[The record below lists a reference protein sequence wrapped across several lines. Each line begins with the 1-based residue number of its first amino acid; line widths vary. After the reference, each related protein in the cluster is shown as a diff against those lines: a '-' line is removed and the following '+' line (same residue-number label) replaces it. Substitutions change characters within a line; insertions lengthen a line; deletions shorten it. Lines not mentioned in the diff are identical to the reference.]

1 MYNREEKSEKQRIY
15 NKINRKKII
24 EKQQSYNEGNKLEIA
39 RKQKIYDESNREKVN
54 AKQKIYNQSNSEEI
68 AEKQRIYNQI
78 NKEQIKDKQKH
89 YNRKN
94 RKQICDIQAARRNKK
109 ANLLTAED
117 RFLLFRQDVI
127 DGPNYA
133 CQSCER
139 ILFKPG
145 VKFITKKELD
155 ELLDK
160 LPPKIQDALE
170 SIRAEEDVY
179 LCHTCLKNIK
189 SQKIPS
195 ICIANA
201 LSLEEIPEELKLTD
215 LEQQLI
221 AKVLIFMKV
230 KKLPTTRMKAVID
243 KVISVPIE
251 NQDVEKTVRSLPRKP
266 DDAQIVAVELKRKL
280 EMKNS
285 HLREFIRPECVVKAV
300 KKLKALHNP
309 YYKDVTVD
317 EDFTIPSDDEI
328 DDIELEE
335 MKVDEDMDIR
345 DELLNE
351 DDLCKVL
358 DESMKI
364 ENPETQEYDELL
376 NEDDLCKILDE
387 LMEIDEPE
395 TQESDE
401 DNDDNDMRLQAV
413 KDYQADHDS
422 HTCLM
427 PIDLDAQV
435 VVNEGKTAITRSRN
449 DNGKGI
455 SIAPG
460 EGKIPTNF
468 LREENID
475 VKGFPRHFPSG
486 INGIDHIREIRL
498 TKQMY
503 FNQRLLNKNERF
515 STDPYYVFM
524 ATSYIERLQLE
535 RQIDISGLKGI
546 STESN
551 GQTKL
556 NLKDPCDVFKK
567 LSGSPKFWQNAR
579 NELVAKVKQLGPF
592 QVFFTFSCGEMRW
605 AEVYISFFIK
615 KGCKVEFICEEE
627 WSGKDI
633 DILVNGIPIWDFIE
647 NMPERRHE
655 LFKNHT
661 FLLTRIFD
669 ARVKSFVKHILMG
682 RGLDKIPFRYYSY
695 RVEFQARGMPHIHG
709 VAWIQK
715 DWLASHNVPNVLSD
729 DPEKALII
737 VENLIKC
744 ELPDDQEIRKIVKE
758 VQQHN
763 HTKSCMK
770 YSGVCRYG
778 FPRLPSPRNIVA
790 QPLPKEMSKAE
801 REKETKTALEILEKA
816 RNLIQSEKFDNN
828 VSFENFLVQVGV
840 KEDEYVKSLSISSK
854 GNVLVLK
861 RGLKE
866 IHTNNYNTEMLKAWN
881 ANMDIQIALDPY
893 AVITYVVSY
902 VLKDETGMT
911 KFLKDA
917 LNSQTGKSIKE
928 KITALKNAYLLN
940 RQVGESESCYRILA
954 GMKLKDSNISTVF
967 VQTGFPEN
975 RTEFYK
981 KLPEGNHCNG

>member
-1 MYNREEKSEKQRIY
+1 MYYREEKYQKKSEY
-15 NKINRKKII
+15 NKIH
-24 EKQQSYNEGNKLEIA
+24 
-39 RKQKIYDESNREKVN
+39 REKIN
-54 AKQKIYNQSNSEEI
+54 EQQKTYKQSNSEKLK
-68 AEKQRIYNQI
+68 EKHKIYNQI
-78 NKEQIKDKQKH
+78 NKDQINVKQNE
-89 YNRKN
+89 YNKKN
-94 RKQICDIQAARRNKK
+94 RKLICQMQAARRNKR
-109 ANLLTAED
+109 ANQLTSDD
-117 RFLLFRQDVI
+117 RILLFRQDVI
-127 DGPNYA
+127 DGPNYD
-133 CQSCER
+133 CKSCER
-139 ILFKPG
+139 VLFKTG

-160 LPPKIQDALE
+160 LPTKIQEKLDLMR
-170 SIRAEEDVY
+170 SEEDIY
-179 LCHTCLKNIK
+179 LCHTCFKAIK
-189 SQKIPS
+189 GQKIPS

-251 NQDVEKTVRSLPRKP
+251 NQDVEKTVRSLPRRP

-285 HLREFIRPECVVKAV
+285 HLREFIRPEIVVKAV
-300 KKLKALHNP
+300 KKLKELGNP
-309 YYKDVTVD
+309 YYRDVTVD
-317 EDFTIPSDDEI
+317 ENFTIPSDDDMANEI
-328 DDIELEE
+328 DDVVLEE
-335 MKVDEDMDIR
+335 MEIDEPMEVC

-351 DDLCKVL
+351 EELCRIL
-358 DESMKI
+358 NESMEI
-364 ENPETQEYDELL
+364 NDHGSQENE
-376 NEDDLCKILDE
+376 
-387 LMEIDEPE
+387 
-395 TQESDE
+395 E
-401 DNDDNDMRLQAV
+401 DNDDNDTRLKAV
-413 KDYQADHDS
+413 KDYQANQDS

-435 VVNEGKTAITRSRN
+435 VVNEGKTAINRSRKE
-449 DNGKGI
+449 NGKGI

-486 INGIDHIREIRL
+486 INGIDHTREIRL

-503 FNQRLLNKNERF
+503 FNQRLLNKDGRF
-515 STDPYYVFM
+515 STDPYFIFM

-535 RQIDISGLKGI
+535 KQIDISGLKGT
-546 STESN
+546 STVQGN

-567 LSGSPKFWQNAR
+567 LSGSPKFWQSAR
-579 NELVAKVKQLGPF
+579 HELVAKVKQLGPF

-615 KGCKVEFICEEE
+615 KGCKVEFVCEEE
-627 WSGKDI
+627 WSGKDM
-633 DILVNGIPIWDFIE
+633 DILVNGIPIWEFIE
-647 NMPERRHE
+647 SMPESRYE
-655 LFKNHT
+655 LFKNNT

-669 ARVKSFVKHILMG
+669 ARVKSFVKQILMG
-682 RGLDKIPFRYYSY
+682 KGMDKIPFRYYSY

-709 VAWIQK
+709 VCWIEK
-715 DWLASHNVPNVLSD
+715 EWLDAHNIPIDLSK
-729 DPEKALII
+729 DPEKALVI
-737 VENLIKC
+737 VENLISC
-744 ELPDDQEIRKIVKE
+744 ELPERQDIRKIVKE

-763 HTKSCMK
+763 HTKSCLK
-770 YSGVCRYG
+770 YSGTCRYG
-778 FPRLPSPRNIVA
+778 FPRLPSPKNLIA
-790 QPLPKEMSKAE
+790 QPLPKEMPKV
-801 REKETKTALEILEKA
+801 EKERQTKIASEILEKA
-816 RNLIQSEKFDNN
+816 KSVIQSEKFDNTI
-828 VSFENFLVQVGV
+828 SFEKFLGQVGV
-840 KEDEYVKSLSISSK
+840 TEDQYVNAISISAS

-866 IHTNNYNTEMLKAWN
+866 IHTNNYNPEMLKAWN

-917 LNSQTGKSIKE
+917 LTSQTGNSIKE
-928 KITALKNAYLLN
+928 KIYALKNAFLLN
-940 RQVGESESCYRILA
+940 RQVGESESCYRILP
-954 GMKLKDSNISTVF
+954 GMRLKDSNISTIF

-981 KLPEGNHCNG
+981 KLPNEKQSDG